1 MSVFIQKGDAHLS
14 VAQAYNRGTAIYKN
28 EVAPHIRDGW
38 QVLDPDYYNAWAEN
52 WIRDNQTNETNNVFN
67 LALERYR
74 KATTR
79 LAKYELSVGRPEI
92 YEDQPTGEFDD
103 EGNDIIVPVL
113 VQADIEPLDATV
125 VVPVYDEETDTTSEH
140 VVPNPLIVADEAER
154 AEATATVDATPQD
167 VKAF

>member
-1 MSVFIQKGDAHLS
+1 MNIFVTKGDKPLTPVQLEKRSQKYIKRSWPEAKREQSMRKDDGEFTAFIVQFSKDHAVNTADNTFNWQLS
-14 VAQAYNRGTAIYKN
+14 
-28 EVAPHIRDGW
+28 E
-38 QVLDPDYYNAWAEN
+38 
-52 WIRDNQTNETNNVFN
+52 
-67 LALERYR
+67 YR

-154 AEATATVDATPQD
+154 AEATATFDATPLD